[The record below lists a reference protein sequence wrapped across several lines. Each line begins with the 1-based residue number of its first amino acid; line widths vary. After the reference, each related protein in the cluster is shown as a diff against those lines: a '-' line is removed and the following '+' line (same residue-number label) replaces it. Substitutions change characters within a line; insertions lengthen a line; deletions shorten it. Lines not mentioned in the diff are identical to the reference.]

1 MKPTTRLLPLL
12 LALAAVAW
20 AVPRGQSFSGEIMD
34 IQCAKVNGHEL
45 GYKMTGTS
53 TPRDCTEACVKA
65 GGEYVLYDAAAK
77 TFYHLTPVRSA
88 AAFAGQK
95 VHVVGTLDRSSR
107 TIHIESIEAAR

>member
-1 MKPTTRLLPLL
+1 MLRRTLPLL
-12 LALAAVAW
+12 LLLTLAGAAR

-77 TFYHLTPVRSA
+77 TFYHLTPARRA
-88 AAFAGQK
+88 AAFSGQK
-95 VHVVGTLDRSSR
+95 VRVVGTLDRASR
-107 TIHIESIEAAR
+107 TIKIETIEAAR